1 MMRWKEK
8 SDEEKHK
15 DVSISAIFA
24 TRNRHRRRWLEFT
37 GQVYG
42 GDFNRVRRMVD
53 GREPISRRDTR
64 WRRRN
69 RHQDLNS
76 VEMC

>member
-24 TRNRHRRRWLEFT
+24 TRNRHRRR
-37 GQVYG
+37 
-42 GDFNRVRRMVD
+42 
-53 GREPISRRDTR
+53 
-64 WRRRN
+64 
-69 RHQDLNS
+69 
-76 VEMC
+76 